1 LAENGYETIRKN
13 GERGDTTMTSSST
26 STMPTFANTDPLT
39 LCTETLAVLAD
50 QAKTKTYTKGVE
62 TYFSPDISK
71 EEMAKRLQMFGD
83 VSVRD
88 YRQRPQRQLDGAG
101 QPYKDDYLTEQYKK
115 SSAEREAHGKALY
128 ALPYKEENKEE
139 RHRLAVLEERARN
152 TANFYRQMPDE
163 LANWRPQRLVALDLY
178 VNHHKRDDYE
188 ETAQKHPDDKF
199 VQQIWSCIRQRCET
213 MDEANKERGN
223 PMRNI
228 HMALYFTP
236 AETYFSCDW
245 ETAKPMEHAIVF
257 GHHQTEYRLDD
268 SGEVVCFQSNITI
281 RRIEKEAQEE
291 AKKQADKRAEA
302 ERKAKEEADYLA
314 SLTHHT
320 DQWGHRFTQVG
331 TKKVT
336 ARYDEVWVLED
347 YKKQNGW
354 FDLASVARM
363 EKVYSGKFLAVRV
376 ADDATHSLFVCE
388 AMTTDYSAKTI
399 VRTPALFTFRIEKGK
414 GGKFKDDNK
423 TKQLRVSEKIDL
435 SQFPK
440 NA

>member
-1 LAENGYETIRKN
+1 M
-13 GERGDTTMTSSST
+13 TTSIST

-50 QAKTKTYTKGVE
+50 QAKTKTYTRSVE
-62 TYFSPDISK
+62 TYFSPDLSLTQMR
-71 EEMAKRLQMFGD
+71 ERLRMFGS

-88 YRQRPQRQLDGAG
+88 YRQRPDKQINSATSL
-101 QPYKDDYLTEQYKK
+101 PFTDDFLTEQYKK
-115 SSAEREAHGKALY
+115 FSAEREAHSKALY
-128 ALPYKEENKEE
+128 ALPYKPENKPE
-139 RHRLAVLEERARN
+139 RERLAGFEGQTRDM
-152 TANFYRQMPDE
+152 ANFYYNMPYE
-163 LANWRPQRLVALDLY
+163 LANWRPQRLVALDLW
-178 VNHHKRDDYE
+178 VNHHKRAEYE
-188 ETAQKHPDDKF
+188 ATAKKHPADKF
-199 VQQIWSCIRQRCET
+199 VQQIWSCIRQRCVA

-245 ETAKPMEHAIVF
+245 ETQSYEKNLTY
-257 GHHQTEYRLDD
+257 GHHSTEYRLDD

-281 RRIEKEAQEE
+281 RRIEKEAQDE

-302 ERKAKEEADYLA
+302 EKKAKEEADYLA

-320 DQWGHRFTQVG
+320 DQWGHKFTQVG
-331 TKKVT
+331 TKKAT

-347 YKKQNGW
+347 YKKTNEW
-354 FDLASVARM
+354 CDLASVARM
-363 EKVYSGKFLAVRV
+363 EKVYSGASFLAVRV
-376 ADDATHSLFVCE
+376 EDTPTYSVFVCE
-388 AMTTDYSAKTI
+388 AVTTGYGEKTI
-399 VRTPALFTFRIEKGK
+399 VRTPALFTYRIEKGK
-414 GGKFKDDNK
+414 TGKFKDDNK

-435 SQFPK
+435 SLFPK

>member
-1 LAENGYETIRKN
+1 
-13 GERGDTTMTSSST
+13 
-26 STMPTFANTDPLT
+26 MPTFPDTDPLT
-39 LCTETLAVLAD
+39 LCTETLAVLD
-50 QAKTKTYTKGVE
+50 EQRKTKTYTKGVE

-71 EEMAKRLQMFGD
+71 EAMRQRLMMFGV

-88 YRQRPQRQLDGAG
+88 YRQRPREQIDPATQEPYTAETIKREHDTWEMSRRAFSNQLN
-101 QPYKDDYLTEQYKK
+101 
-115 SSAEREAHGKALY
+115 
-128 ALPYKEENKEE
+128 ALPYKEENKAE
-139 RHRLAVLEERARN
+139 RQRLAPHEQNAREM
-152 TANFYRQMPDE
+152 ANFYYNMPFE
-163 LANWRPQRLVALDLY
+163 LAKWLPQRLVALDLW
-178 VNHHKRDDYE
+178 VNQHKRAEYE
-188 ETAQKHPDDKF
+188 ATARLHPADKF
-199 VQQIWSCIRQRCET
+199 VQQVWSCIRQRCVA

-245 ETAKPMEHAIVF
+245 ETAKPMNDTIVF
-257 GHHQTEYRLDD
+257 GHHATEYRLDD

-281 RRIEKEAQEE
+281 KRIEKEAQKE
-291 AKKQADKRAEA
+291 AKKQADKREEA

-320 DQWGHRFTQVG
+320 DQWGHKFTQVG

-347 YKKQNGW
+347 YKKDKEWN
-354 FDLASVARM
+354 DLASVVRM

-376 ADDATHSLFVCE
+376 EDTATHSVFVCE
-388 AMTTDYSAKTI
+388 AMTTGYSDKTI
-399 VRTPALFTFRIEKGK
+399 VRTPALFTYRVEKGK
-414 GGKFKDDNK
+414 GGKFKDENK

>member
-1 LAENGYETIRKN
+1 
-13 GERGDTTMTSSST
+13 
-26 STMPTFANTDPLT
+26 MPIFANTDPLT
-39 LCTETLAVLAD
+39 LCTETLAVLTD

-71 EEMAKRLQMFGD
+71 EEMAKRLGMFGG
-83 VSVRD
+83 VTLRD

-101 QPYKDDYLTEQYKK
+101 QPFKDDYLTEQYKK
-115 SSAEREAHGKALY
+115 SSAEREAHSKALY
-128 ALPYKEENKEE
+128 ALPFKEENKVE
-139 RHRLAVLEERARN
+139 RQRLAVLEEQARN
-152 TANFYRQMPDE
+152 TANFHRNMPDE
-163 LANWRPQRLVALDLY
+163 LANWRPQRLVALDLW
-178 VNHHKRDDYE
+178 VNHHKRAEYE
-188 ETAQKHPDDKF
+188 ATAKTHPDDKF
-199 VQQIWSCIRQRCET
+199 VQQIASCIRQRCVA
-213 MDEANKERGN
+213 MDDANKERGN

-245 ETAKPMEHAIVF
+245 ETAKPMHDTLVF

-281 RRIEKEAQEE
+281 KRIEKEAQAE

-320 DQWGHRFTQVG
+320 DKWGHKFTQVG

-336 ARYDEVWVLED
+336 ARYDEVWVLD
-347 YKKQNGW
+347 YSGHKTHEEWNG
-354 FDLASVARM
+354 LASVALM
-363 EKVYSGKFLAVRV
+363 EKVWAWNFLAVRV
-376 ADDATHSLFVCE
+376 ADDDTHSLFVCE
-388 AMTTDYSAKTI
+388 AILKDAGDKTP
-399 VRTPALFTFRIEKGK
+399 VRTPALFTYRIEKGK
-414 GGKFKDDNK
+414 TGKFKDDNK